1 LINILNFS
9 LQREITVT
17 IFNLHIY
24 YNMLKCVLCQSNT
37 MVWYNLCDECLEI
50 QKLMKVYSPER
61 VHSFI
66 HKTLVIQDEKMD
78 ARLSRTIKD
87 VLKKE

>member
-1 LINILNFS
+1 
-9 LQREITVT
+9 
-17 IFNLHIY
+17 
-24 YNMLKCVLCQSNT
+24 MLKCVLCQSNT
-37 MVWYNLCDECLEI
+37 MYYYNLCDSCLEI

-66 HKTLVIQDEKMD
+66 HKTLVIQEDKLD
-78 ARLSRTIKD
+78 ARLARTIKD

>member
-1 LINILNFS
+1 
-9 LQREITVT
+9 
-17 IFNLHIY
+17 
-24 YNMLKCVLCQSNT
+24 MLKCVLCETNS
-37 MVWYNLCDECLEI
+37 MYYYNLCDDCLKI
-50 QKLMKVYSPER
+50 QKLMRIYTPEK

-78 ARLSRTIKD
+78 ARLSRTVKD

>member
-1 LINILNFS
+1 
-9 LQREITVT
+9 
-17 IFNLHIY
+17 
-24 YNMLKCVLCQSNT
+24 MLKCVLCQSNT
-37 MVWYNLCDECLEI
+37 MVWYNLCDDCLKI

-66 HKTLVIQDEKMD
+66 HKTLVIQEDKLD
-78 ARLSRTIKD
+78 ARLARTIKD